1 MSKIKILTVLFPMPQ
16 LLLSEY
22 TASYSCILIARFRKK
37 KGMQDKGCYLLMRIL
52 FILYLNSDSEEWAKQ
67 SELLESDIKLTM
79 EFEESN
85 FSLIPK
91 AILHTAREE
100 RWFWKFVAI
109 SIHLVYQ
116 LEDIYR
122 CEMEVSQK
130 IYKNISPSPPMQ
142 DYFLWRA
149 GSGNAGVRR
158 CDFDSKTHYHKMRRW
173 LTCIQ
178 CY

>member
-1 MSKIKILTVLFPMPQ
+1 MLTVLSPRPQ
-16 LLLSEY
+16 FLLSEY
-22 TASYSCILIARFRKK
+22 TASYSCILMARFRKK
-37 KGMQDKGCYLLMRIL
+37 KKVMQDKGCYLLMRER

-67 SELLESDIKLTM
+67 SEILESDMKLTM
-79 EFEESN
+79 GFEESN

-100 RWFWKFVAI
+100 RWFCKFVAI

-122 CEMEVSQK
+122 CEMELSQK

-142 DYFLWRA
+142 YYFLWRA
-149 GSGNAGVRR
+149 GSVKERVQR
-158 CDFDSKTHYHKMRRW
+158 CNFDRKTHYHKMRRW
-173 LTCIQ
+173 LICVQ